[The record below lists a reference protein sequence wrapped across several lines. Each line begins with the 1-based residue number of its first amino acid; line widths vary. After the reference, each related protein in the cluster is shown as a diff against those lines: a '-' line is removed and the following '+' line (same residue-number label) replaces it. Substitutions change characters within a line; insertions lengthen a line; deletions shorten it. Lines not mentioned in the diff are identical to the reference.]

1 MRFKYVGMVMDCGDG
16 LHRVIGVNWH
26 KEKEANAGWALETQ
40 RADSHTNC
48 VTHHALQVAEESD
61 EDSNEVDNIFESFK
75 PEDNRHRPF
84 EGKDRDV
91 VAARKEGEEEEE

>member
-1 MRFKYVGMVMDCGDG
+1 M
-16 LHRVIGVNWH
+16 
-26 KEKEANAGWALETQ
+26 
-40 RADSHTNC
+40 
-48 VTHHALQVAEESD
+48 THHALQVAEESD
-61 EDSNEVDNIFESFK
+61 EDGNEVDNIFESLK